1 MEGACSVAGVSS
13 TGSAAPG
20 VAGFF
25 VTGASISR
33 DWSNAS
39 AVSDVTVTLGELVH
53 GDRGLREVFADVAP
67 VGSVVVAGAVE
78 FLLQGHSTLLRVAE
92 AAGEQVAGK
101 TTDREANQGNEP
113 AQVSL
118 LEGWVQA

>member
-13 TGSAAPG
+13 SGSAAPG
-20 VAGFF
+20 VAGFS
-25 VTGASISR
+25 VTGAS
-33 DWSNAS
+33 
-39 AVSDVTVTLGELVH
+39 VTVTLGELVH

-113 AQVSL
+113 AQASL